1 MILLIDN
8 YDSFTYN
15 LFQIIGSI
23 DSDVKVFRNDHVNQ
37 SMIYELKPKKIVI
50 SPGPGHPKDAGNTI
64 ELIQNFHDSISILGI
79 CLGHQAIG
87 YSFGASIIK
96 AKSIEHG
103 KVHKI
108 DHFGHDIFLGV
119 PNSFNATRYHSLI
132 IDEKTL
138 PKDFEIIA
146 KTNDD
151 TIMGISHKSYDII
164 GLQFHPES
172 IGTNK
177 GFKIIKNFLS
187 R

>member
-1 MILLIDN
+1 MCIRD
-8 YDSFTYN
+8 
-15 LFQIIGSI
+15 
-23 DSDVKVFRNDHVNQ
+23 R
-37 SMIYELKPKKIVI
+37 
-50 SPGPGHPKDAGNTI
+50 
-64 ELIQNFHDSISILGI
+64 
-79 CLGHQAIG
+79 
-87 YSFGASIIK
+87 
-96 AKSIEHG
+96 HG

-119 PNSFNATRYHSLI
+119 QNSFNATRYHSLI